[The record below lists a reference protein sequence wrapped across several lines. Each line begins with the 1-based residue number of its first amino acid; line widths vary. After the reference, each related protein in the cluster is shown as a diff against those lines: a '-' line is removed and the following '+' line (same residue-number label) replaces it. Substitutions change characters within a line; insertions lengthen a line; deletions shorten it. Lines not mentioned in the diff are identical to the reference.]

1 MTVLTTDSTTAS
13 TGSVRPEILAPA
25 GQPDAFLAA
34 VAAGADAVYAGLKHF
49 SARMQA
55 DNFAVKEL
63 AALSGYAREKGVKTY
78 LALNTMLKP
87 GDLDAAGRMLDRVAK
102 AVQPAGVIVQD
113 LGAVQLLRQIE
124 FPGEIHLSTLA
135 AVSPMAGLRVAKEM
149 GVRRV
154 VLAREFH
161 VDEMKA
167 MDTAAAEL
175 DMDLEAFVHGALCF
189 CVSGRCYWSSYMGG
203 KSGLRGR
210 CVQPCRRRY
219 SGKGVHG
226 SASEGGRVF
235 SCLDLS
241 LDVLAKTLL
250 QFPRIKAW
258 KIEGRKKG
266 PHYAFYAVTAY
277 KMLRDHSDDPAARKE
292 ALAILERALGRQG
305 SHALFLPQKPHQPL
319 PEAGE
324 ESAVAS
330 GLLAGR
336 VTHTNEGGAYLAPR
350 MPLLKGDLLRVGS
363 EDDSWHQTIPIRK
376 AIPKG
381 GRLDIRPAVAKLRPA
396 PAAEAGPSGKPGE
409 SGKSGKPGESGKAG
423 KFGKSSPL
431 KRKGLGKN
439 ARPFHPR
446 GRRPG
451 PRLPPKGT
459 PVYLVDR
466 REPELASRLG
476 SMRAELAE
484 RREPA
489 GVTSDFEPHMPAAAG
504 RPKGTVNLIVQRA
517 LAAGKQ
523 TERGVKGLWMTPFTP
538 EKCSPTLYPKIW
550 WWLPPVIWPEEEES
564 WKKALHKLVR
574 DGGRRIVCNAPWQ
587 IGLLPDLGKVKPVA
601 GPFCNLANPLA
612 LEEMRALGFD
622 MAVVSPELGGEDILA
637 LPAQSPLPLGIV
649 VSGYWPVGVTRYRSP
664 LVNPQEPL
672 SSPKG
677 ETFFTRPYGPLSWIF
692 PAWPLDITARTE
704 ALEDAGYG
712 VFIHLKEPQ
721 PRRVETPGRSSQF
734 NWELGML

>member
-1 MTVLTTDSTTAS
+1 
-13 TGSVRPEILAPA
+13 
-25 GQPDAFLAA
+25 
-34 VAAGADAVYAGLKHF
+34 
-49 SARMQA
+49 
-55 DNFAVKEL
+55 
-63 AALSGYAREKGVKTY
+63 
-78 LALNTMLKP
+78 
-87 GDLDAAGRMLDRVAK
+87 
-102 AVQPAGVIVQD
+102 
-113 LGAVQLLRQIE
+113 
-124 FPGEIHLSTLA
+124 
-135 AVSPMAGLRVAKEM
+135 
-149 GVRRV
+149 
-154 VLAREFH
+154 
-161 VDEMKA
+161 
-167 MDTAAAEL
+167 
-175 DMDLEAFVHGALCF
+175 
-189 CVSGRCYWSSYMGG
+189 
-203 KSGLRGR
+203 
-210 CVQPCRRRY
+210 PCRRRY
-219 SGKGVHG
+219 TGKGVHG
-226 SASEGGRVF
+226 AAAEGGRVF

-266 PHYAFYAVTAY
+266 PHYVFYAVTAY
-277 KMLRDHSDDPAARKE
+277 KMLRDHSEDPAARKE

-324 ESAVAS
+324 EAAVAS

-336 VTHTNEGGAYLAPR
+336 VTHTNEGGAYLTPR

-363 EDDSWHQTIPIRK
+363 EDNSWHQTIPIRK

-381 GRLDIRPAVAKLRPA
+381 GRLDIRPAAAKPRPA
-396 PAAEAGPSGKPGE
+396 PEAGAPGSKEGSKTGGKGGA
-409 SGKSGKPGESGKAG
+409 S
-423 KFGKSSPL
+423 L
-431 KRKGLGKN
+431 KRKDNGTSK
-439 ARPFHPR
+439 RPFPQR
-446 GRRPG
+446 GHRGVRVG

-489 GVTSDFEPHMPAAAG
+489 GVTSNFEPSMPAVAG
-504 RPKGTVNLIVQRA
+504 RPKGTVNIIVQRA

-523 TERGVKGLWMTPFTP
+523 VDRGVKGLWMTPFTP

-550 WWLPPVIWPEEEES
+550 WWLPPIIWPEEEES
-564 WKKALHKLVR
+564 WKRALHKLVR

-587 IGLLPDLGKVKPVA
+587 IGLLPELGKVKPVA

-612 LEEMRALGFD
+612 LEEMRTLGFD
-622 MAVVSPELGGEDILA
+622 MAVISPELGGEDVLA

-649 VSGYWPVGVTRYRSP
+649 VSGHWPVGVTRYRTP
-664 LVNPQEPL
+664 LVKPQEPL
-672 SSPKG
+672 ASPKG

-692 PAWPLDITARTE
+692 PAWPLDLTSRTE
-704 ALEDAGYG
+704 ALEQAGYG

-721 PRRVETPGRSSQF
+721 AKRVDTPGRSSQF
-734 NWELGML
+734 NWDIGML

>member
-1 MTVLTTDSTTAS
+1 MTVLHTETKPAAQQLERPQSAGRSTP
-13 TGSVRPEILAPA
+13 PEILAPA
-25 GQPDAFLAA
+25 GQADSFLAA

-63 AALSGYAREKGVKTY
+63 ATLSGYAREKGVKTY
-78 LALNTMLKP
+78 LALNTLLKP
-87 GDLDAAGRMLDRVAK
+87 GDLDAAGRMLDRVAR
-102 AVQPAGVIVQD
+102 AVEPEGIIVQD
-113 LGAVQLLRQIE
+113 LGAVQLLRQIG

-135 AVSPMAGLRVAKEM
+135 AVSPAVGLKVAKDM
-149 GVRRV
+149 GVRRA

-161 VDEMKA
+161 VDEMKQ
-167 MDTAAAEL
+167 MDAAAAEL
-175 DMDLEAFVHGALCF
+175 DMDLEAFIHGALCF

-219 SGKGVHG
+219 AGKGVHG
-226 SASEGGRVF
+226 AAAEDGRVF

-241 LDVLAKTLL
+241 LDVLVKTLL

-266 PHYAFYAVTAY
+266 PHYVFYAVTAY
-277 KMLRDHSDDPAARKE
+277 KMLRDHGDDPAARKE

-319 PEAGE
+319 PEAGAE
-324 ESAVAS
+324 EAVAS
-330 GLLAGR
+330 GRLAGR

-350 MPLLKGDLLRVGS
+350 LPLLKGDLLRVGS
-363 EDDSWHQTIPIRK
+363 EDNSWHQTILIRK

-381 GRLDIRPAVAKLRPA
+381 GRLDIRPAPPPKDK
-396 PAAEAGPSGKPGE
+396 PAAATPPKQGDKPG
-409 SGKSGKPGESGKAG
+409 GRAG
-423 KFGKSSPL
+423 AAL
-431 KRKGLGKN
+431 KRKDQGQ
-439 ARPFHPR
+439 ARRPFPPR
-446 GRRPG
+446 GRRVG

-476 SMRAELAE
+476 SMRAELAQ

-489 GVTSDFEPHMPAAAG
+489 SVTSTFEPQVPPPAP
-504 RPKGTVNLIVQRA
+504 RPKGAVNIIVQRA

-587 IGLLPDLGKVKPVA
+587 IGLLPEIGKVKPVA
-601 GPFCNLANPLA
+601 GPFCNLSNALA
-612 LEEMRALGFD
+612 LEEMRGLGFD
-622 MAVVSPELGGEDILA
+622 MAIVSPELSGEDLLA

-649 VSGYWPVGVTRYRSP
+649 VSGNWPVGVTRYKSP
-664 LVNPQEPL
+664 LIKPQEPL
-672 SSPKG
+672 TSPKG
-677 ETFFTRPYGPLSWIF
+677 ETFFTRPYGPLTWVF
-692 PAWPLDITARTE
+692 PAWPLDLTARVE
-704 ALEDAGYG
+704 ALEQAGYG
-712 VFIHLKEPQ
+712 VFIHLREPQ
-721 PRRVETPGRSSQF
+721 PKRVDTPGRSSQF